1 MAQLWKHFTTSVN
14 WEIQLLFFPLFSN
27 HNLAIISLLLEHTA
41 NDWKLSNCKI
51 SSLIINELWTLWKIS
66 SMIFKK
72 SSSSNNSVIG
82 ISIRVQRHLKSKII
96 LLFWDYL
103 KNHKYCSSY
112 EGMNDISS
120 NPIMFL
126 IALIHLIVM
135 NERSCLYWYL
145 NTLFEVMMIWFI
157 SLSLEEGFFFP

>member
-1 MAQLWKHFTTSVN
+1 MAPTLSGDNFSFVGTHCEWLKIIKLQNIIFDNQWTVN
-14 WEIQLLFFPLFSN
+14 PL
-27 HNLAIISLLLEHTA
+27 
-41 NDWKLSNCKI
+41 
-51 SSLIINELWTLWKIS
+51 KIS
-66 SMIFKK
+66 SMIFNKP
-72 SSSSNNSVIG
+72 SSSNNCVIG

-96 LLFWDYL
+96 LIFWDYL

-135 NERSCLYWYL
+135 NVRSCLYWYL

-157 SLSLEEGFFFP
+157 SFSLEEGFFFP